1 MFSAKEKIIKIIQQ
15 RPDDSSYDE
24 ILRELIFA
32 RMVECGLN
40 DSRDNRR
47 ISNSKML
54 HRIKTWE
61 K

>member
-1 MFSAKEKIIKIIQQ
+1 MSSAKEQTTKIIQQ

-47 ISNSKML
+47 ISNRKMM
-54 HRIKTWE
+54 HRIKTWR